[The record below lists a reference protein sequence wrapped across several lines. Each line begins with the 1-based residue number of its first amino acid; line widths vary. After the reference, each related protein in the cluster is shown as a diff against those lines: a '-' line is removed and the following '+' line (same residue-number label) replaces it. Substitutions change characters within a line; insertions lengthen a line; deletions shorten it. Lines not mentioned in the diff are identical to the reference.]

1 MNQKLDIVD
10 VDGSYLY
17 RKEQQLI
24 SQGVRTLPLSLPS
37 LPLTGWEVVSAD
49 NYKEKNVPK
58 VMSGKHNTLC
68 SYHVQFNMIGLL
80 YTYLAK
86 ECERLT
92 GHGAFRALQR
102 GYIHWASGRLSV

>member
-1 MNQKLDIVD
+1 MKQKFDVVD

-24 SQGVRTLPLSLPS
+24 SQGVSTLPLSLPS
-37 LPLTGWEVVSAD
+37 VPLTGWEVISAD

-58 VMSGKHNTLC
+58 VMSGKHITTIHVQQY
-68 SYHVQFNMIGLL
+68 SYYAQFNMIGLL

-92 GHGAFRALQR
+92 
-102 GYIHWASGRLSV
+102 